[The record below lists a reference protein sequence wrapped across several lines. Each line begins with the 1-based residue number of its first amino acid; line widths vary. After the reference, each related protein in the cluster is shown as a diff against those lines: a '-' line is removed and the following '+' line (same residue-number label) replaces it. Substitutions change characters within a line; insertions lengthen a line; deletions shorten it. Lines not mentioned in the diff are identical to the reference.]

1 MRLTQID
8 TAKFL
13 AVFFVIISHCCMHN
27 ILGEFLFSFHVQL
40 FFIAFGYV
48 FKQKYENVK
57 DIKWGRQINRL
68 IIPYILLAL
77 ILGQPLSLHYVIQIF
92 YGNTVNIGGVEHLWF
107 LPCFF
112 MSMVLFTYLYMFF
125 AKKHWLYLCITV
137 MMFGVVSS
145 ILDYDHNICF
155 SMGNKIFHLT
165 GSGMNSKSDYYIGFP
180 FVFNAALTGVVLMYI
195 GNILRK
201 IFDYFN
207 VLKCKLKAVSLC
219 LLAFGIGVITFAIN
233 QKNLDNGFDCHLVT
247 PSFAIYGN
255 YLLFI
260 LTSTL
265 LSIATICLS
274 VLLDCKLTSKLGKET
289 MVIYAFHPFFIG
301 VFGFYGLSI
310 FHGLISSVLVLF
322 ITCLMIPALKKYA
335 PNVIG
340 EICK

>member
-13 AVFFVIISHCCMHN
+13 AVYFVILSHCCMHN
-27 ILGEFLFSFHVQL
+27 VLGEFLFSFHVQL

-48 FKQKYENVK
+48 FKQKYNSVK
-57 DIKWGRQINRL
+57 NIKWGGQISRL
-68 IIPYILLAL
+68 IVPYILLAL
-77 ILGQPLSLHYVIQIF
+77 ILGQPLSLHYVIQIL
-92 YGNTVNIGGVEHLWF
+92 YGNTVNIAGVEHLWF

-112 MSMVLFTYLYMFF
+112 VSMMLFTYLYTFF
-125 AKKHWLYLCITV
+125 AKKHWAYLCITV
-137 MMFGVVSS
+137 LMLGLVSS
-145 ILDYDHNICF
+145 ILDYDQKISF
-155 SMGNKIFHLT
+155 SMGSKIFHLT
-165 GSGMNSKSDYYIGFP
+165 GSGLNSKSNYYIGFP

-201 IFDYFN
+201 IFDHYCI
-207 VLKCKLKAVSLC
+207 LKNKLKAALIC
-219 LLAFGIGVITFAIN
+219 LQTFCIGVISFIMN
-233 QKNLDNGFDCHLVT
+233 QSHLNNDFDCHLVT

-260 LTSTL
+260 LTSAL
-265 LSIATICLS
+265 LSIATICLAA
-274 VLLDCKLTSKLGKET
+274 LLDCKLTAKLGKET
-289 MVIYAFHPFFIG
+289 MVVYAFHPFIIG

-322 ITCLMIPALKKYA
+322 ITCLLIPALKKYA

-340 EICK
+340 EIYR